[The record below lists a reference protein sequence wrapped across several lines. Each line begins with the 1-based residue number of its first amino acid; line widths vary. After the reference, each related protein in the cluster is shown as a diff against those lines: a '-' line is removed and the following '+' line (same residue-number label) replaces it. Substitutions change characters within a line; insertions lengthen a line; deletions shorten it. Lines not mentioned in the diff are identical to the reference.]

1 MAGGSRCSSLSCSIR
16 SCGCCTCCCPEC
28 AAICDSLPP
37 SSAASEA
44 LASSRDSSSCC
55 SGAMLS
61 LPWSRASSVSSSW
74 LATPSSAEC
83 SAAAMGAEE
92 EEEGCGLGPSSSR
105 VVEPAGPSSSDTELA
120 FVSGRRRVLTMWMRS
135 GLQSEK
141 VMDLGID
148 LAKAPRC
155 EAEARRAQTHPLP
168 STDLPMHSQGG
179 ALGPPWGSAG
189 RRLHLALLP
198 SRRPL
203 SRAARRVTDRPTV
216 FFRPR
221 VRRVRV
227 PTDRLPGSPSPDQMP
242 LRTRPSPS
250 DPTRPSKS
258 GRSRPACVALGPTD
272 LSRACKLRQKT
283 TD

>member
-74 LATPSSAEC
+74 LAVLLTPSSAEC

-141 VMDLGID
+141 VMDLGIGPD
-148 LAKAPRC
+148 PPPAHPRKAP
-155 EAEARRAQTHPLP
+155 
-168 STDLPMHSQGG
+168 GG
-179 ALGPPWGSAG
+179 LGTYGECRSA
-189 RRLHLALLP
+189 AS
-198 SRRPL
+198 SRRPKTASPCRRAHVPCSARAGCCTSSSVWAAAYL
-203 SRAARRVTDRPTV
+203 SRANGASR
-216 FFRPR
+216 
-221 VRRVRV
+221 
-227 PTDRLPGSPSPDQMP
+227 G
-242 LRTRPSPS
+242 RPSGG
-250 DPTRPSKS
+250 T
-258 GRSRPACVALGPTD
+258 AFMAAA
-272 LSRACKLRQKT
+272 SRAWSATVLPRRLLQVVHQRRRRPP
-283 TD
+283 DPE